1 MKKRTLIRKTPTK
14 ATSKLKGHSQLSRG
28 TQQTLN
34 GFFKPENSQ
43 EVSNTGRKRVSNSIS
58 SSPKVIVIDSDTE
71 SDHSTDTVSCV
82 VVVYLLCCYVYL

>member
-14 ATSKLKGHSQLSRG
+14 VITKLKAHSQVSKG

-34 GFFKPENSQ
+34 GFFKPTNTQ
-43 EVSNTGRKRVSNSIS
+43 ESINTGKKRVSNSTS

-71 SDHSTDTVSCV
+71 SDHSMDAVSCFV
-82 VVVYLLCCYVYL
+82 VLLFCCYIYL